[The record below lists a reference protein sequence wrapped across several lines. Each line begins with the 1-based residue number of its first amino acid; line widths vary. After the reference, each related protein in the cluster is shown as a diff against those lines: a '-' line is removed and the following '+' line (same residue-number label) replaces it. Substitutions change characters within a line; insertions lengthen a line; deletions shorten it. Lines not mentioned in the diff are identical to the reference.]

1 MHWLSSLP
9 QKYRDEIVD
18 HLLKSNMEL
27 NQEHQY
33 KIVVDL
39 LGDFQK
45 RLRKEMEL
53 LNSGMVNHPDPIKP
67 PQSQLIR
74 ELVGNN
80 PRLEGLNPY
89 QALN

>member
-1 MHWLSSLP
+1 MTQVHWLSSLP
-9 QKYRDEIVD
+9 QKYRNEIVE
-18 HLLKSNMEL
+18 HLLKSKMDL

-45 RLRKEMEL
+45 RLHKEMQVVSQNGL
-53 LNSGMVNHPDPIKP
+53 ANSEATTQMIK
-67 PQSQLIR
+67 

-80 PRLEGLNPY
+80 PRLEGINPKD
-89 QALN
+89 ALH